1 MFDLNYHS
9 EKEIFRPFGME
20 ARLAGSKVAC
30 VALKWRLVTID
41 KSKHYV
47 TNQYHPERNTTVF
60 TRVIFY
66 VRRIG
71 LYLFKYRIY
80 GTISIYILKGIAL
93 VYQLVSILHC

>member
-60 TRVIFY
+60 IRKLVNVLWFAILSIT
-66 VRRIG
+66 
-71 LYLFKYRIY
+71 
-80 GTISIYILKGIAL
+80 TIS
-93 VYQLVSILHC
+93 